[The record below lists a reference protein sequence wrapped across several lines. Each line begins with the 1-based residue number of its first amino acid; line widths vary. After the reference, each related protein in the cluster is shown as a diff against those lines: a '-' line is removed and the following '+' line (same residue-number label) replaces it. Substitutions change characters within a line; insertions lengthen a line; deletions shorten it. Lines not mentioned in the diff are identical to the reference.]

1 MALIFKYSAIHIS
14 YLAITLIFHFYGGDA
29 KKRIFFFQ
37 FIEIYGDVL
46 KKWYDIVKIQF
57 NLIGV

>member
-46 KKWYDIVKIQF
+46 KK
-57 NLIGV
+57 